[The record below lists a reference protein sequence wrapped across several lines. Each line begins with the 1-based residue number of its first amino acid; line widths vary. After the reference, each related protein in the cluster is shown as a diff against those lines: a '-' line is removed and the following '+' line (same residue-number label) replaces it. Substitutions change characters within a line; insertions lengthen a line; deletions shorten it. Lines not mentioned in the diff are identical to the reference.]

1 MKPLSFEGREPVGNP
16 QEELARLR
24 GLVAERHI
32 ESRDEA
38 IKGSN
43 EQISEQDA
51 ATEVVSQY
59 ASTTPNEV
67 LKPEYA
73 LRDHESTEIVLKLSP
88 ETHDGQMEHLLGIL
102 EEHGIRNAIS
112 VVEKMNSPH
121 LYDDFH
127 RLLVQFIAGGY
138 SVNGLKESDPLW
150 KPLHMSLFE
159 ISLPEVSEEEKK
171 KQLSELISG
180 MEQLYAGLLSI
191 TDDEKHPGW
200 FTVEIAKSNG
210 SDEFIFY
217 VSVPQWRKDLLHKQI
232 VAIFPH
238 AHVREFTDDYNI
250 FNEKGASVASYAR
263 LSKHPFYPLKNYE
276 EFDVDPLNSILNAF
290 SKIDK
295 IGEGAAI
302 QFVIGKREATFA
314 KSCNKALD
322 KIRAGKKIGDALDEI
337 DQSIGGMLFKDVKG
351 MFKSKEDIE
360 KEKEKEAKRAQTLDQ
375 TTVEQ
380 FTNKLRSPFIGVN
393 IRIVAS
399 AATQS
404 EASDILSDIESSFN
418 QFENGHGNGI
428 LWKKVEQKM
437 MNSVLEEFS
446 LRTFNYKE
454 KMILNL
460 EEATTCLH
468 FPASTVHHSAPQLK
482 QSAAGTAPA
491 PLDIPTTGTLI
502 GINTHQG
509 QEKSIYISPE
519 DRMRHFYV
527 IGQTGT
533 GKTTLLKNMIIQD
546 IKAGKGVCFIDPHG
560 SDVNDVLAAIPPERY
575 QDVIYFDPASTE
587 CPMGLNMLEYDVRFP
602 EQKTFVVNE
611 MFSIFQK
618 LYGAVPESMG
628 PMFEQYFRNA
638 TNLVIEDPESGCTLL
653 DVSRVMS
660 NKAFR
665 EMKISKCKNPVVV
678 QFWKEI
684 AEKAGGEASLAN
696 VVPYIT
702 SKFDVFLANE
712 IMRPIV
718 AQEKSSF
725 NFREI
730 MDGKKI
736 LLVNLAKGRLGD
748 INSHLIGLILVGKIL
763 MAALSRV
770 DSFGKE
776 MNDFFLY
783 LDEFQN
789 VTTDSIA
796 VILSEARKYRLSL
809 TIAHQ
814 FIAQLDDKIKDAVFG
829 NVGSMAVYRVGTE
842 DAEFLVKQFE
852 PTFTVKD
859 IINLDNFNSYVR
871 LLSNGRPSKPFSMH
885 HIAPVKG
892 NEEVVPKL
900 KELSALMY
908 GRLRADVEEEVMAKY
923 VK

>member
-1 MKPLSFEGREPVGNP
+1 MKPLSFEGREPVANP
-16 QEELARLR
+16 TEELARIR
-24 GLVAERHI
+24 GVVAEHHLDSQNHG
-32 ESRDEA
+32 ESVPEREVA
-38 IKGSN
+38 G
-43 EQISEQDA
+43 
-51 ATEVVSQY
+51 EVVGQY
-59 ASTTPNEV
+59 ASTKPSEV
-67 LKPEYA
+67 LAPEYA
-73 LRDHESTEIVLKLSP
+73 LKDHEATEIVLKLSP
-88 ETHDGQMEHLLGIL
+88 ESHDNQMEKLLDVL
-102 EEHGIRNAIS
+102 QEHGIRNALH
-112 VVEKMNSPH
+112 VVEKMNNPH
-121 LYDDFH
+121 IYDDFH
-127 RLLVQFIAGGY
+127 RLLIQFIASGH
-138 SVNGLKESDPLW
+138 SVHGLKESDPLW
-150 KPLHMSLFE
+150 KPLHMTLYE
-159 ISLPEVSEEEKK
+159 VSLPETNEEEKK

-180 MEQLYAGLLSI
+180 MEQFYAGMLSI
-191 TDDEKHPGW
+191 VDDTKNPGW
-200 FTVEIAKSNG
+200 FTVEIANANG

-217 VSVPQWRKDLLHKQI
+217 VSVPEARKGLFEKQI
-232 VAIFPH
+232 VSIFPD
-238 AHVREFTDDYNI
+238 ASVREHTDDYNI
-250 FNEKGASVASYAR
+250 FNPNGVAVASYAS
-263 LSKHPFYPLKNYE
+263 LSKHPLYPLKSYE

-290 SKIDK
+290 SHVDK
-295 IGEGAAI
+295 HGEGAAI
-302 QFVIGKREATFA
+302 QFIIGKREEGYSKESA
-314 KSCNKALD
+314 KALER
-322 KIRAGKKIGDALDEI
+322 IRKGKKVSEALSEI
-337 DQSIGGMLFKDVKG
+337 SQSVGGMILKDAVG
-351 MFKSKEDIE
+351 MFKGKETID
-360 KEKEKEAKRAQTLDQ
+360 KEKEAEAKRSQAIDQ
-375 TTVEQ
+375 VTIEQ
-380 FTNKLRSPFIGVN
+380 FNRKLKSPFVATN
-393 IRIVAS
+393 IRIAAS
-399 AATQS
+399 AATES
-404 EASDILSDIESSFN
+404 EALEILSDLESSFN
-418 QFENGHGNGI
+418 QFELGSGNRI
-428 LWKKVEQKM
+428 TWKKVEPKKLQE
-437 MNSVLEEFS
+437 VFEQFS
-446 LRTFNYKE
+446 LRTFESKE

-460 EEATTCLH
+460 EEMTTCMH
-468 FPASTVHHSAPQLK
+468 FPASNVHHSAPQLK
-482 QSAAGTAPA
+482 QSMAGTAPA
-491 PLDIPTTGTLI
+491 PLDLAKEGTLLGMNI
-502 GINTHQG
+502 HRG
-509 QEKSIYISPE
+509 QETPIYISSE

-527 IGQTGT
+527 VGQTGT

-546 IKAGKGVCFIDPHG
+546 IEAGKGVCFIDPHG
-560 SDVNDVLAAIPPERY
+560 SDVNDVLAAIPQNRLE
-575 QDVIYFDPASTE
+575 DVIYFDPASIE
-587 CPMGLNMLEYDVRFP
+587 RPMALNMLEYDPRFP

-638 TNLVIEDPESGCTLL
+638 TNLVIEDPESGSTLL

-665 EMKISKCKNPVVV
+665 ELKISKCKNPVVV

-696 VVPYIT
+696 IVPYIT

-730 MDGKKI
+730 MDSKKI
-736 LLVNLAKGRLGD
+736 LLVNLSKGRLGD

-770 DSFGKE
+770 DSFGTK

-814 FIAQLDDKIKDAVFG
+814 FIAQLEDKIKNAVFG

-859 IINLDNFNSYVR
+859 IINLDNFNSYVK
-871 LLSNGRPSKPFSMH
+871 LLANGRPSKPFSMR
-885 HIAPVKG
+885 HIPPEKG
-892 NEEVVPKL
+892 NAEQVPKL

-908 GRLRADVEEEVMAKY
+908 GRLRAEVEAEVMKKY
-923 VK
+923 QK

>member
-1 MKPLSFEGREPVGNP
+1 MKPLSFEGRELISTPH
-16 QEELARLR
+16 EELSRVR
-24 GLVAERHI
+24 GIVAERHLDARDSG
-32 ESRDEA
+32 ESMTEH
-38 IKGSN
+38 
-43 EQISEQDA
+43 EV
-51 ATEVVSQY
+51 ATDVVNQY

-67 LKPEYA
+67 LHPDYA
-73 LRDHESTEIVLKLSP
+73 LKDHQSTEIVLKLSP
-88 ETHDGQMEHLLGIL
+88 ETHDSQMEQLLGIL
-102 EEHGIRNAIS
+102 QEHGIRNALS

-127 RLLVQFIAGGY
+127 RLLIQFIAGGH
-138 SVNGLKESDPLW
+138 SVIGLKESDPLW
-150 KPLHMSLFE
+150 KPLHMTLFE
-159 ISLPEVSEEEKK
+159 VSLPEATEDEKK

-180 MEQLYAGLLSI
+180 MEQFYAGMLSI
-191 TDDEKHPGW
+191 ADDKKNPGW
-200 FTVEIAKSNG
+200 FTVEIANSNG

-217 VSVPQWRKDLLHKQI
+217 VSVPQTRKGLFEKQI
-232 VAIFPH
+232 LSMFPG
-238 AHVREFTDDYNI
+238 AHVSEHTDDYNI
-250 FNEKGASVASYAR
+250 FNPTGVSVASYAN
-263 LSKHPFYPLKNYE
+263 LSQHPLYPLKAYE
-276 EFDVDPLNSILNAF
+276 EFDTDPLSAVLNAF
-290 SKIDK
+290 SKIDRD
-295 IGEGAAI
+295 GEGAAI
-302 QFVIGKREATFA
+302 QLVIGKREDGYA
-314 KSCNKALD
+314 KECAKALE
-322 KIRAGKKIGDALDEI
+322 KIRKGKKVSDALSEVG
-337 DQSIGGMLFKDVKG
+337 QSVGGAVLKDAMG
-351 MFKSKEDIE
+351 MFKSQDKID
-360 KEKEKEAKRAQTLDQ
+360 KEKEAEAKRVQALDQ
-375 TTVEQ
+375 PVIELFDQ
-380 FTNKLRSPFIGVN
+380 KLKTPFIAVN
-393 IRIVAS
+393 IRIAAS

-404 EASDILSDIESSFN
+404 EATEILSDLESSFN
-418 QFENGHGNGI
+418 QFERGNGNRI
-428 LWKKVEQKM
+428 IWKKVEPKKLAEVFKQ
-437 MNSVLEEFS
+437 FS
-446 LRTFNYKE
+446 LRTFEYTE

-460 EEATTCLH
+460 EEMTTCFH
-468 FPASTVHHSAPQLK
+468 FPATNIHHAAPQLK
-482 QSAAGTAPA
+482 QSSAGTAPA
-491 PLDIPTTGTLI
+491 PLDLSKQGTLI
-502 GINTHQG
+502 GMNNHRG
-509 QEKSIYISPE
+509 QETPIYISPE

-527 IGQTGT
+527 VGQTGT

-560 SDVNDVLAAIPPERY
+560 SDVSDVLAAIPPERY
-575 QDVIYFDPASTE
+575 NDVIYFDPASTDR
-587 CPMGLNMLEYDVRFP
+587 PMALNMLEYDPRFP

-638 TNLVIEDPESGCTLL
+638 TNLVIEDPESGSTLL

-665 EMKISKCKNPVVV
+665 ELKISRCKNPVVV

-696 VVPYIT
+696 IVPYIT

-736 LLVNLAKGRLGD
+736 LLVNLSKGRLGD

-770 DSFGKE
+770 DSFGKGPE
-776 MNDFFLY
+776 AMPDFFLY

-814 FIAQLDDKIKDAVFG
+814 FIAQLDEKIKNAVFG

-842 DAEFLVKQFE
+842 DAEFLVKQLE

-871 LLSNGRPSKPFSMH
+871 LLANGRPSKPFSMRH
-885 HIAPVKG
+885 VPPVPG
-892 NEEVVPKL
+892 NLDQVPKL
-900 KELSALMY
+900 KELSALVY
-908 GRLRADVEEEVMAKY
+908 GRPRAEVEADVMKKY
-923 VK
+923 QK

>member
-1 MKPLSFEGREPVGNP
+1 MKPLSFEGREPVTNP
-16 QEELARLR
+16 TEELARLR
-24 GLVAERHI
+24 GVVAERHLDAQHNN
-32 ESRDEA
+32 ESMTEHD
-38 IKGSN
+38 S
-43 EQISEQDA
+43 
-51 ATEVVSQY
+51 ATDVVNLY
-59 ASTTPNEV
+59 AHSKPDEV
-67 LKPEYA
+67 LASDYA
-73 LRDHESTEIVLKLSP
+73 LKDHEATEIVLKLSP
-88 ETHDGQMEHLLGIL
+88 ESHDNQMEKLLDVL
-102 EEHGIRNAIS
+102 QEHGIRNAIS
-112 VVEKMNSPH
+112 VVEKMNNPH
-121 LYDDFH
+121 IYDDFH
-127 RLLVQFIAGGY
+127 RLLVQFVASGH
-138 SVNGLKESDPLW
+138 SVSGLKESDPLW
-150 KPLHMSLFE
+150 KPLHMTLYE
-159 ISLPEVSEEEKK
+159 VSLPETNEEEKK

-180 MEQLYAGLLSI
+180 MEQFYAGMLSI
-191 TDDEKHPGW
+191 VDDKKNPGW
-200 FTVEIAKSNG
+200 FTVEIANANG

-217 VSVPQWRKDLLHKQI
+217 VSVPETRTNLFEKQI
-232 VAIFPH
+232 VSIFPDASVH
-238 AHVREFTDDYNI
+238 KHTDDYNI
-250 FNEKGASVASYAR
+250 FNPSGVAVASYAG
-263 LSKHPFYPLKNYE
+263 LSKHPLYPLKSYE

-290 SKIDK
+290 SHVDK
-295 IGEGAAI
+295 HGEGAAI
-302 QFVIGKREATFA
+302 QFIIGNREEGYA
-314 KSCNKALD
+314 KECAKAVD
-322 KIRAGKKIGDALDEI
+322 NIRKGKKVSDALSAI
-337 DQSIGGMLFKDVKG
+337 NQSIGGMLVKDVAG
-351 MFKSKEDIE
+351 MFKGKEKID
-360 KEKEKEAKRAQTLDQ
+360 KEKEAETKRSQTIDQ
-375 TTVEQ
+375 TIIEQ
-380 FTNKLRSPFIGVN
+380 FNQKLKSPFVATN
-393 IRIVAS
+393 IRIAAS
-399 AATQS
+399 AATES
-404 EASDILSDIESSFN
+404 EALEILSDLESSFN
-418 QFENGHGNGI
+418 QFELGSGNRI
-428 LWKKVEQKM
+428 TWKKVEPKKLQE
-437 MNSVLEEFS
+437 VFEQFS
-446 LRTFNYKE
+446 LRTFESKE

-460 EEATTCLH
+460 EEMTTCMH
-468 FPASTVHHSAPQLK
+468 FPASNVHHSAPQLK
-482 QSAAGTAPA
+482 QSMAGTAPA
-491 PLDIPTTGTLI
+491 PLDLAKEGTLI
-502 GINTHQG
+502 GMNIHRGHETP
-509 QEKSIYISPE
+509 IYISPE

-527 IGQTGT
+527 VGQTGT

-546 IKAGKGVCFIDPHG
+546 IEAGKGVCFIDPHG
-560 SDVNDVLAAIPPERY
+560 SDVNDVLAAIPQNRLE
-575 QDVIYFDPASTE
+575 DVIYFDPASIE
-587 CPMGLNMLEYDVRFP
+587 RPMALNMLEYDPRFP

-638 TNLVIEDPESGCTLL
+638 TNLVIEDPESGSTLL

-665 EMKISKCKNPVVV
+665 ELKISKCKNPVVV

-696 VVPYIT
+696 IVPYIT

-736 LLVNLAKGRLGD
+736 LLVNLSKGRLGD

-770 DSFGKE
+770 DSFGKP

-814 FIAQLDDKIKDAVFG
+814 FIAQLEDKIKDAVFG
-829 NVGSMAVYRVGTE
+829 NVGSVAVYRVGTE

-859 IINLDNFNSYVR
+859 IVNLDNFNAYVK
-871 LLSNGRPSKPFSMH
+871 LLSNGRPSKPFSVKN
-885 HIAPVKG
+885 ILPEKG
-892 NEEVVPKL
+892 NIEQISKL

-908 GRLRADVEEEVMAKY
+908 GRPRAEVEAEVMKKY
-923 VK
+923 QK